1 MGGIILQTLPL
12 SSTNLSRQTVLC
24 KKKTTSIMPQATSLH
39 DQKRESGSKLK
50 IHILIQREITLALT

>member
-12 SSTNLSRQTVLC
+12 SSTNSSRQTVLC
-24 KKKTTSIMPQATSLH
+24 KKKTTSIMPQVFMT
-39 DQKRESGSKLK
+39 KKEKVGVK

>member
-24 KKKTTSIMPQATSLH
+24 KKKKNFNYATSLH